1 MEEAIREL
9 VAQLRIANRL
19 KVAEIDLRSQVG
31 EEEFFKIR
39 YYLPASDWALLD
51 FPDGDEVYQ

>member
-1 MEEAIREL
+1 MDEAIMAL
-9 VAQLRIANRL
+9 VEQLRIANRL

-31 EEEFFKIR
+31 GEEFFRIR

-51 FPDGDEVYQ
+51 FPENDEVYQ

>member
-1 MEEAIREL
+1 MAL
-9 VAQLRIANRL
+9 VEQLRIANRL

-31 EEEFFKIR
+31 GEEFFRIR

-51 FPDGDEVYQ
+51 FPENDEVYK